1 MLYSCD
7 TCRRPV
13 ALDEGFFRSVNL
25 RPVAW
30 CRACWFAKKG
40 LPIPAQRRVPD
51 AEDTP
56 RTERRRRG
64 LTRR

>member
-30 CRACWFAKKG
+30 CRPCWFAKKG
-40 LPIPAQRRVPD
+40 LPLPAQRRAPD
-51 AEDTP
+51 EENAP
-56 RTERRRRG
+56 RTERRRRR
-64 LTRR
+64 LIRR

>member
-7 TCRRPV
+7 SCRCPV

-30 CRACWFAKKG
+30 CRPCWFAKQG
-40 LPIPAQRRVPD
+40 LPIPAQREAPD
-51 AEDTP
+51 QESAP
-56 RTERRRRG
+56 RKQRRR
-64 LTRR
+64 LVLIRR